1 MRIHRMR
8 LEGLGPYA
16 QAQDVD
22 FDRLNAGG
30 LFLLDGPTG
39 AGKSTVLAALC
50 FALYGTVPGGRSAE
64 SLVTTLREPGAVIP
78 EVQVEFTVQ
87 GRRFEVVRSPKHERP
102 RRRRSAAGGATVTTQ
117 ATVSLRERVDGE
129 WTAPL
134 TRADEVG
141 QQIAAVLHLDAEQFM
156 QVVLL
161 PQGQFAQFLTA
172 KSDERRVLLRRL
184 FGTQRF
190 DGVEEHLRVE
200 TARLDTAVA
209 VDADVART
217 ARAQLAEALHEAL
230 GPDWHAP
237 EPSPDTDDRLLAL
250 AAERAGRAH
259 EDARADL
266 ATARA
271 AEQQA
276 RVTAREL
283 ETRGRDLAAAEAW
296 GRRRR
301 DHDAEAETAAARRR
315 AVDAHE
321 RAGRVL
327 AAAQRASAAADAAG
341 TASEA
346 VTEALAHVEDEPTAA
361 AWLAAAR
368 ADGAADAPASRQALG
383 EAERAAEAVARA
395 VRDRDRMR
403 ELEQEAAA
411 AAERRAEIGRDRA
424 ALVESRP
431 EREAAVAA
439 HRAAVERGTERLG
452 ARESVD
458 RAVSEA
464 AARRTAAEA
473 AAARAVEAE
482 TAARAHREAQER
494 RREAAE
500 RHVGLLRARYE
511 QAASDLAERLVPGEP
526 CAVCGSPEHPAPAA
540 TADTAVT
547 EADVRDAEQART
559 AADRAATDAETA
571 LRAAE
576 QTLRTAREAA
586 AGLAPEAA
594 REALERAE
602 AERAAL
608 DQAAKDLAADRRRLT
623 AAEKTLA
630 GADETAAA
638 LAAEDGRLAEAAA
651 HRAARLTELRDAVEA
666 ARGDAETLDA
676 RRDQVTAARRVL
688 AALAAAQDEDARA
701 RAVADETDQ
710 ALTAA
715 LAEQHFDDVDA
726 ARAAR
731 LEETEAAARTAA
743 VQEWHAER
751 ARLAELEASEPV
763 RRGRALAEAGVEPP
777 TEEQTRAAAEALAA
791 AEAASSSR
799 ATAVG
804 RLDSLVATVR
814 RQSAALTE
822 VLERSAGLIAEHT
835 RVRGLLDLVRGGGE
849 NLLKMP
855 LTSYVLAGRLEEVA
869 AAATERL
876 LAMTDQR
883 YSIEYSDAVGGR
895 GNKGLELVIR
905 DHYVDETRHPATLSG
920 GETFMAS
927 LALALGLA
935 DTVQAEAGGI
945 ELDTLFVDEGFGSLD
960 ADTLDDVLDVV
971 DTLRTGG
978 RTVGLVSHV
987 ERMRQ
992 EIGVRLEVRKDRRG
1006 SSLAVHD
1013 GA

>member
-22 FDRLNAGG
+22 FDRLNAAG

-296 GRRRR
+296 ASRRR

-327 AAAQRASAAADAAG
+327 AAAQRATAAADAAG
-341 TASEA
+341 TASET

-395 VRDRDRMR
+395 VQDRARMG

-452 ARESVD
+452 AREAVD

-511 QAASDLAERLVPGEP
+511 QAASELAERLVPGEP

-701 RAVADETDQ
+701 RAVADETGQ
-710 ALTAA
+710 ALTAT
-715 LAEQHFDDVDA
+715 LAEQRFDDVDA

-731 LEETEAAARTAA
+731 LEETEAADRTAA
-743 VQEWHAER
+743 VQEWDAER

>member
-22 FDRLNAGG
+22 FDRLNAAG

-64 SLVTTLREPGAVIP
+64 SLVTTLREPSAVIP

-102 RRRRSAAGGATVTTQ
+102 RRRRSAAGGATVTTP

-237 EPSPDTDDRLLAL
+237 EPSPDTDERLLAL

-259 EDARADL
+259 EDARAGL

-327 AAAQRASAAADAAG
+327 TAAQRATAAADAAG

-346 VTEALAHVEDEPTAA
+346 VTQALAHVEDEPTAA

-368 ADGAADAPASRQALG
+368 ADGAADTPASRQALG

-411 AAERRAEIGRDRA
+411 AAERRAEIDRDRA

-439 HRAAVERGTERLG
+439 LRAAVERGTERLG
-452 ARESVD
+452 AREAVD

-473 AAARAVEAE
+473 AAARAVEVE

-511 QAASDLAERLVPGEP
+511 QAASELAERLVPGEP

-666 ARGDAETLDA
+666 ARGDAETLDT

-701 RAVADETDQ
+701 RAVADETGQ

-715 LAEQHFDDVDA
+715 LAEQRFDDVDA

-743 VQEWHAER
+743 VQEWDAER

>member
-22 FDRLNAGG
+22 FDRLNAAG

-117 ATVSLRERVDGE
+117 ATVSLRERVAGE

-172 KSDERRVLLRRL
+172 KSDERRALLRRL

-237 EPSPDTDDRLLAL
+237 EPSPDTDERLLTL
-250 AAERAGRAH
+250 AAERAGRAQ
-259 EDARADL
+259 EDARAGL

-271 AEQQA
+271 AEQRA

-296 GRRRR
+296 ASRRR

-327 AAAQRASAAADAAG
+327 AAAQRATAAADAAG

-411 AAERRAEIGRDRA
+411 AAERRAEIDRDRA

-439 HRAAVERGTERLG
+439 HRAVVERGTERLG
-452 ARESVD
+452 AREAVD

-473 AAARAVEAE
+473 AAARAVEVE

-511 QAASDLAERLVPGEP
+511 QAASELAERLVPGEP

-540 TADTAVT
+540 TADTTVT

-559 AADRAATDAETA
+559 AADRAAADAETA

-701 RAVADETDQ
+701 RAVADETGQ
-710 ALTAA
+710 ALTAT
-715 LAEQHFDDVDA
+715 LAEQRFDDVDA

>member
-22 FDRLNAGG
+22 FDRLNAAG

-102 RRRRSAAGGATVTTQ
+102 RRRRSAAGGATVTTP

-271 AEQQA
+271 AEQRA

-327 AAAQRASAAADAAG
+327 TAAQRATAAADAAG

-411 AAERRAEIGRDRA
+411 AAERRAEIDRDRA

-452 ARESVD
+452 AREAVD

-511 QAASDLAERLVPGEP
+511 QAASELAERLVPGEP

-701 RAVADETDQ
+701 RAVADETGQ
-710 ALTAA
+710 ALTAT

>member
-1 MRIHRMR
+1 M
-8 LEGLGPYA
+8 
-16 QAQDVD
+16 
-22 FDRLNAGG
+22 
-30 LFLLDGPTG
+30 
-39 AGKSTVLAALC
+39 LAALC

-141 QQIAAVLHLDAEQFM
+141 QQIAAVLHLDAEQFI

-271 AEQQA
+271 AEQRA

-296 GRRRR
+296 ASRRR

-411 AAERRAEIGRDRA
+411 AAERRAEIDRDRA

-439 HRAAVERGTERLG
+439 HRAVVERGTERLG
-452 ARESVD
+452 AREAVD

-473 AAARAVEAE
+473 AAARAVEVE

-511 QAASDLAERLVPGEP
+511 QAASELAERLVPGEP

-576 QTLRTAREAA
+576 QTLRSAGEAA

-602 AERAAL
+602 TERAAL

-701 RAVADETDQ
+701 RAVADETGQ
-710 ALTAA
+710 ALTAT
-715 LAEQHFDDVDA
+715 LAEQRFDDVDA

-731 LEETEAAARTAA
+731 LEETEAADRTAA
-743 VQEWHAER
+743 VQEWDAER

>member
-22 FDRLNAGG
+22 FDRLNAAG

-217 ARAQLAEALHEAL
+217 ARAQLTEALHEAL

-237 EPSPDTDDRLLAL
+237 EPSPDTDDQLLAL

-271 AEQQA
+271 AEQRA

-283 ETRGRDLAAAEAW
+283 EIRGRDLAAAEAW
-296 GRRRR
+296 ASRRR

-327 AAAQRASAAADAAG
+327 AAAQRATAAADAAG
-341 TASEA
+341 TASET

-395 VRDRDRMR
+395 VQDRARMR

-411 AAERRAEIGRDRA
+411 AAERRAEIDRDRA

-439 HRAAVERGTERLG
+439 HRAVVERGTERLG
-452 ARESVD
+452 AREAVD

-473 AAARAVEAE
+473 AAARAVEVE

-511 QAASDLAERLVPGEP
+511 QAASELAERLVPGEP

-576 QTLRTAREAA
+576 QTLRSAGEAA

-602 AERAAL
+602 TERAAL

-701 RAVADETDQ
+701 RAVADETGQ
-710 ALTAA
+710 ALTAT
-715 LAEQHFDDVDA
+715 LAEQRFDDVDA

-731 LEETEAAARTAA
+731 LEETEAADRTAA
-743 VQEWHAER
+743 VQEWDAER

>member
-22 FDRLNAGG
+22 FDRLNAAG

-141 QQIAAVLHLDAEQFM
+141 QQIAAVLHLDAEQFI

-271 AEQQA
+271 AEQRA

-296 GRRRR
+296 ASRRR

-327 AAAQRASAAADAAG
+327 AAAQRATAAADAAG

-452 ARESVD
+452 AREAVD

-473 AAARAVEAE
+473 AAARAVEVE

-511 QAASDLAERLVPGEP
+511 QAASELAERLVPGEP

-540 TADTAVT
+540 TADTTVT

-576 QTLRTAREAA
+576 QTLRSAGEAA

-731 LEETEAAARTAA
+731 LEETEAADRTAA
-743 VQEWHAER
+743 VQEWDAER

>member
-22 FDRLNAGG
+22 FDRLNAAG

-271 AEQQA
+271 AEQRA

-296 GRRRR
+296 ASRRR

-327 AAAQRASAAADAAG
+327 AAAQRATAAADAAG

-411 AAERRAEIGRDRA
+411 AAERRAEIDRDRA

-452 ARESVD
+452 AREAVD

-473 AAARAVEAE
+473 AAARAVEVE

-511 QAASDLAERLVPGEP
+511 QAASELAERLVPGEP

-540 TADTAVT
+540 TADTTVT

-666 ARGDAETLDA
+666 ARGDVETLDA

-701 RAVADETDQ
+701 RAVADETGQ

-715 LAEQHFDDVDA
+715 LAEQRFDDVDA

-743 VQEWHAER
+743 VQEWDAER

>member
-1 MRIHRMR
+1 MR

-22 FDRLNAGG
+22 FDRLNAAG

-141 QQIAAVLHLDAEQFM
+141 QQIAAVLHLDAEQFI

-259 EDARADL
+259 EDARAGL

-327 AAAQRASAAADAAG
+327 TAAQRATAAADAAG

-346 VTEALAHVEDEPTAA
+346 VTQALAHVEDEPTAA

-368 ADGAADAPASRQALG
+368 ADGAADTPASRQALG

-411 AAERRAEIGRDRA
+411 AAERRAEIDRDRA

-452 ARESVD
+452 AREAVD

-473 AAARAVEAE
+473 AAARAVEVE

-511 QAASDLAERLVPGEP
+511 QAASELAERLVPGEP

-666 ARGDAETLDA
+666 ARGDAETLDT

-701 RAVADETDQ
+701 RAVADETGQ

-715 LAEQHFDDVDA
+715 LAEQRFDDVDA

-743 VQEWHAER
+743 VQEWDAER

>member
-271 AEQQA
+271 AEQRA

-296 GRRRR
+296 ASRRR

-327 AAAQRASAAADAAG
+327 AAAQRATAAADAAG
-341 TASEA
+341 TASET

-395 VRDRDRMR
+395 VQDRARMG

-452 ARESVD
+452 AREAVD

-511 QAASDLAERLVPGEP
+511 QAASELAERLVPGEP

-540 TADTAVT
+540 TADTTVT

>member
-22 FDRLNAGG
+22 FDRLNAAG

-141 QQIAAVLHLDAEQFM
+141 QQIAAVLHLDAEQFI

-271 AEQQA
+271 AEQRA

-296 GRRRR
+296 ASRRR

-327 AAAQRASAAADAAG
+327 AAAQRATAAADAAG
-341 TASEA
+341 TASET

-395 VRDRDRMR
+395 VQDRARMG

-452 ARESVD
+452 AREAVD

-511 QAASDLAERLVPGEP
+511 QAASELAERLVPGEP

-701 RAVADETDQ
+701 RAVADETGQ
-710 ALTAA
+710 ALTAT
-715 LAEQHFDDVDA
+715 LAEQRFDDVDA

-731 LEETEAAARTAA
+731 LEETEAADRTAA
-743 VQEWHAER
+743 VQEWDAER

>member
-22 FDRLNAGG
+22 FDRLNAAG

-217 ARAQLAEALHEAL
+217 ARAQLTEALHEAL

-237 EPSPDTDDRLLAL
+237 EPSPDTDDQLLAL

-271 AEQQA
+271 AEQRA

-283 ETRGRDLAAAEAW
+283 EIRGRDLAAAEAW
-296 GRRRR
+296 ASRRR

-327 AAAQRASAAADAAG
+327 AAAQRATAAADAAG
-341 TASEA
+341 TTSEA

-368 ADGAADAPASRQALG
+368 ADGGADAPASRQALG

-395 VRDRDRMR
+395 ARDRDRMR
-403 ELEQEAAA
+403 ELEEEAAA
-411 AAERRAEIGRDRA
+411 AADRRAEIDRDRA

-452 ARESVD
+452 AREAVD

-473 AAARAVEAE
+473 AAARAVEVE

-511 QAASDLAERLVPGEP
+511 QAASELAERLVPGEP

-666 ARGDAETLDA
+666 ARGDAETLDT
-676 RRDQVTAARRVL
+676 RRDQVTAARQVL

-701 RAVADETDQ
+701 RAVADETGQ

-715 LAEQHFDDVDA
+715 LAEQRFDDVDA

-743 VQEWHAER
+743 VQEWDAER

>member
-22 FDRLNAGG
+22 FDRLNAAG

-102 RRRRSAAGGATVTTQ
+102 RRRRSAAGGATVSTQ

-271 AEQQA
+271 AEQRA

-296 GRRRR
+296 ASRRR

-327 AAAQRASAAADAAG
+327 AAAQRATAAADAAG

-395 VRDRDRMR
+395 VRDRARMG

-411 AAERRAEIGRDRA
+411 AAERRAEIDRDRA

-452 ARESVD
+452 AREAVD

-511 QAASDLAERLVPGEP
+511 QAASELAERLVPGEP

-701 RAVADETDQ
+701 RAVADETGQ
-710 ALTAA
+710 ALTAT

-731 LEETEAAARTAA
+731 LEETEADARTAA
-743 VQEWHAER
+743 VQEWDAER

>member
-22 FDRLNAGG
+22 FDRLNAAG

-271 AEQQA
+271 AEQRA

-296 GRRRR
+296 ASRRR

-327 AAAQRASAAADAAG
+327 AAAQRATAAADAAG
-341 TASEA
+341 TASET

-395 VRDRDRMR
+395 VQDRARMG

-452 ARESVD
+452 AREAVD

-473 AAARAVEAE
+473 AAARAVEVE

-511 QAASDLAERLVPGEP
+511 QAASELAERLVPGEP

-540 TADTAVT
+540 TADTTVT

-701 RAVADETDQ
+701 RAVADETGQ

-731 LEETEAAARTAA
+731 LEETDAAARTAA
-743 VQEWHAER
+743 VQEWDAER

>member
-22 FDRLNAGG
+22 FDRLNAAG

-259 EDARADL
+259 EDARAGL

-271 AEQQA
+271 AEQRA

-296 GRRRR
+296 ASRRR

-327 AAAQRASAAADAAG
+327 AAAQRATAAADAAG
-341 TASEA
+341 TASET

-395 VRDRDRMR
+395 VQDRARMG

-452 ARESVD
+452 AREAVD

-473 AAARAVEAE
+473 AAARAVEVE

-500 RHVGLLRARYE
+500 RHVGLLRVRYE
-511 QAASDLAERLVPGEP
+511 QAASELAERLVPGEP

-540 TADTAVT
+540 TADTTVT

-559 AADRAATDAETA
+559 AADRAATDAETT

-804 RLDSLVATVR
+804 RLDALVATVR

>member
-271 AEQQA
+271 AEQRA

-296 GRRRR
+296 ASRRR

-327 AAAQRASAAADAAG
+327 AAAQRATAAADAAG
-341 TASEA
+341 TASET

-411 AAERRAEIGRDRA
+411 AAERRAEIDRDRA

-452 ARESVD
+452 AREAVD

-473 AAARAVEAE
+473 AAARAVEVE

-511 QAASDLAERLVPGEP
+511 QAASELAERLVPGEP

-701 RAVADETDQ
+701 RAVADETGQ
-710 ALTAA
+710 ALTAT
-715 LAEQHFDDVDA
+715 LAEQRFDDVDA

-731 LEETEAAARTAA
+731 LEETEAADRTAA
-743 VQEWHAER
+743 VQEWDAER

>member
-141 QQIAAVLHLDAEQFM
+141 QQIAAVLHLDAEQFI

-271 AEQQA
+271 AEQRA

-296 GRRRR
+296 ASRRR

-327 AAAQRASAAADAAG
+327 AAAQRATAAADAAG
-341 TASEA
+341 TASET

-395 VRDRDRMR
+395 VQDRARMG

-452 ARESVD
+452 AREAVD

-511 QAASDLAERLVPGEP
+511 QAASELAERLVPGEP

-540 TADTAVT
+540 TADTTVT

>member
-22 FDRLNAGG
+22 FDRLNAAG

-117 ATVSLRERVDGE
+117 ATVSLRERVAGE

-271 AEQQA
+271 AEQRA
-276 RVTAREL
+276 RLAAREL

-296 GRRRR
+296 ASRRR

-315 AVDAHE
+315 AIDAHE

-327 AAAQRASAAADAAG
+327 AAAQRATAAADAAG
-341 TASEA
+341 TASET

-395 VRDRDRMR
+395 VQDRARMG

-452 ARESVD
+452 AREAVD

-511 QAASDLAERLVPGEP
+511 QAASELAERLVPGEP

-540 TADTAVT
+540 TADTTVT

-676 RRDQVTAARRVL
+676 RGDQVTAARRVL

-701 RAVADETDQ
+701 RAVADETGQ

-743 VQEWHAER
+743 VQEWDAER

>member
-22 FDRLNAGG
+22 FDRLNAAG

-327 AAAQRASAAADAAG
+327 AAAQRATAAADAAG
-341 TASEA
+341 TASET

-368 ADGAADAPASRQALG
+368 ADGAADTPASRQALG

-411 AAERRAEIGRDRA
+411 AAERRAEIDRDRA

-452 ARESVD
+452 AREAVD

-511 QAASDLAERLVPGEP
+511 QAASELAERLVPGEP

-540 TADTAVT
+540 TADTTVT

-701 RAVADETDQ
+701 RAVADETGQ
-710 ALTAA
+710 ALTAT
-715 LAEQHFDDVDA
+715 LAEQRFDDVDA

>member
-22 FDRLNAGG
+22 FDRLNAPG

-117 ATVSLRERVDGE
+117 ATVSLRERVAGE

-172 KSDERRVLLRRL
+172 KSDERRALLRRL

-237 EPSPDTDDRLLAL
+237 EPSPDTDDRLLTL

-266 ATARA
+266 AAARA
-271 AEQQA
+271 AEQRA

-296 GRRRR
+296 ASRRR

-327 AAAQRASAAADAAG
+327 AAAQRATAAADAAG

-368 ADGAADAPASRQALG
+368 ADGATDAPASRQALG

-411 AAERRAEIGRDRA
+411 AAERRAEIDRDRA

-439 HRAAVERGTERLG
+439 LRSAVERGTERLG
-452 ARESVD
+452 AREAVD

-464 AARRTAAEA
+464 AARRTSAEA
-473 AAARAVEAE
+473 AAARAVEVE
-482 TAARAHREAQER
+482 TAVRAHREAQER
-494 RREAAE
+494 RSEAAE

-511 QAASDLAERLVPGEP
+511 QAASELAEQLVPGEP

-540 TADTAVT
+540 TADTTVT

-559 AADRAATDAETA
+559 AADRAAADAETA

-594 REALERAE
+594 REGLERAE

-608 DQAAKDLAADRRRLT
+608 DRAAKDLAADRRRLS

-630 GADETAAA
+630 GANETAAA

-701 RAVADETDQ
+701 RAVADETGQ
-710 ALTAA
+710 ALTAT

-743 VQEWHAER
+743 VQEWDAER

-777 TEEQTRAAAEALAA
+777 TEEQIRAAAEALAA

>member
-271 AEQQA
+271 AEQRA

-296 GRRRR
+296 ASRRR

-327 AAAQRASAAADAAG
+327 AAAQRATAAADAAG
-341 TASEA
+341 TASET

-395 VRDRDRMR
+395 VQDRARMG

-452 ARESVD
+452 AREAVD

-511 QAASDLAERLVPGEP
+511 QAASELAERLVPGEP

-540 TADTAVT
+540 TADTTVT

-715 LAEQHFDDVDA
+715 LAEQRFDDVDA

>member
-141 QQIAAVLHLDAEQFM
+141 QQVAAVLHLDAEQFM

-271 AEQQA
+271 AEQRA

-296 GRRRR
+296 ASRRR

-327 AAAQRASAAADAAG
+327 AAAQRATAAADAAG
-341 TASEA
+341 TASET

-395 VRDRDRMR
+395 VQDRARMG

-452 ARESVD
+452 AREAVD

-511 QAASDLAERLVPGEP
+511 QAASELAERLVPGEP

-804 RLDSLVATVR
+804 RLDALVATVR

>member
-141 QQIAAVLHLDAEQFM
+141 QQIAAVLHLDAEQFI

-271 AEQQA
+271 AEQRA
-276 RVTAREL
+276 RLAAREL

-296 GRRRR
+296 ASRRR

-395 VRDRDRMR
+395 VQDRARMG

-452 ARESVD
+452 AREAVD

-511 QAASDLAERLVPGEP
+511 QAASELAERLVPGEP

-540 TADTAVT
+540 TADTTVT

>member
-22 FDRLNAGG
+22 FDRLNAAG

-271 AEQQA
+271 AEQRA

-296 GRRRR
+296 ASRRR

-327 AAAQRASAAADAAG
+327 AAAQRATAAADAAG

-395 VRDRDRMR
+395 VQDRARMG

-439 HRAAVERGTERLG
+439 HRAVVERGTERLG
-452 ARESVD
+452 AREAVD

-473 AAARAVEAE
+473 AAARAVEVE

-511 QAASDLAERLVPGEP
+511 QAASELAERLVPGEP

-701 RAVADETDQ
+701 RAVADETGQ
-710 ALTAA
+710 ALTAT
-715 LAEQHFDDVDA
+715 LAEQRFDDVDA

-731 LEETEAAARTAA
+731 LEETEAADRTAA
-743 VQEWHAER
+743 VQEWDAER

>member
-1 MRIHRMR
+1 MR

-161 PQGQFAQFLTA
+161 PQGQFAQFLIA

-209 VDADVART
+209 VDADAART

-237 EPSPDTDDRLLAL
+237 EPSPDTDDRLLVL

-259 EDARADL
+259 EDARAGL

-271 AEQQA
+271 AEQRA
-276 RVTAREL
+276 RVTVREL

-296 GRRRR
+296 ASRRR

-327 AAAQRASAAADAAG
+327 TAGQRATAAADAAG
-341 TASEA
+341 TTSEA
-346 VTEALAHVEDEPTAA
+346 VTEVLAHVEDEPTAA

-368 ADGAADAPASRQALG
+368 ADGAADAPASRRALG
-383 EAERAAEAVARA
+383 EAERAAEAVARS

-411 AAERRAEIGRDRA
+411 AAERRAEIDRDRA

-439 HRAAVERGTERLG
+439 LRSAVERGTERLG
-452 ARESVD
+452 VREAVD
-458 RAVSEA
+458 RAVDEA

-473 AAARAVEAE
+473 AAARAVEVE

-494 RREAAE
+494 RSEAAE

-511 QAASDLAERLVPGEP
+511 QAASELAERLVPGEP

-540 TADTAVT
+540 TADTTVT

-594 REALERAE
+594 REALDRAE

-608 DQAAKDLAADRRRLT
+608 DQAAKDLAADRRRLA
-623 AAEKTLA
+623 AAEKEHA
-630 GADETAAA
+630 GADETAAT
-638 LAAEDGRLAEAAA
+638 LTAEDGRLAEAAA
-651 HRAARLTELRDAVEA
+651 HRAARLSELRDAVEA

-701 RAVADETDQ
+701 RAVADETGQ

-743 VQEWHAER
+743 VQEWDAER

>member
-22 FDRLNAGG
+22 FDRLNAAG

-271 AEQQA
+271 AEQRA

-296 GRRRR
+296 ASRRR

-411 AAERRAEIGRDRA
+411 AAERRAEIDRDRA

-452 ARESVD
+452 AREAVD

-473 AAARAVEAE
+473 AAARAVEVE

-511 QAASDLAERLVPGEP
+511 QAASELAERLVPGEP

-602 AERAAL
+602 TERAAL

-701 RAVADETDQ
+701 RAVADETGQ
-710 ALTAA
+710 ALTAT
-715 LAEQHFDDVDA
+715 LAEQRFDDVDA

-731 LEETEAAARTAA
+731 LEETEAADRTAA
-743 VQEWHAER
+743 VQEWDAER

>member
-22 FDRLNAGG
+22 FDRLNAAG

-102 RRRRSAAGGATVTTQ
+102 RRRRSAAGGATVTTP

-237 EPSPDTDDRLLAL
+237 EPSPDTDERLLAL

-271 AEQQA
+271 AEQRA

-296 GRRRR
+296 ASRRR

-327 AAAQRASAAADAAG
+327 AAAQRATAAADAAG

-395 VRDRDRMR
+395 VQDRARMG

-452 ARESVD
+452 AREAVD
-458 RAVSEA
+458 RAVFEA

-500 RHVGLLRARYE
+500 RHVGLLRVRYE
-511 QAASDLAERLVPGEP
+511 QAASELAERLVPGEP

-540 TADTAVT
+540 TAETTVT

-701 RAVADETDQ
+701 RAVADETGQ

-731 LEETEAAARTAA
+731 LEETEAAARAAA
-743 VQEWHAER
+743 VQEWDAER

-814 RQSAALTE
+814 CQSAALTE

>member
-22 FDRLNAGG
+22 FDRLNAAG

-271 AEQQA
+271 AEQRA

-296 GRRRR
+296 ASRRR

-327 AAAQRASAAADAAG
+327 AAAQRATAAADAAG
-341 TASEA
+341 TASET

-383 EAERAAEAVARA
+383 EAERAAESVARA
-395 VRDRDRMR
+395 VQDRARMG

-452 ARESVD
+452 AREAVD

-511 QAASDLAERLVPGEP
+511 QAASELAERLVPGEP

-540 TADTAVT
+540 TADTTVT

-701 RAVADETDQ
+701 RAVADETGQ
-710 ALTAA
+710 ALTAT
-715 LAEQHFDDVDA
+715 LAEQRFDDVDA

-743 VQEWHAER
+743 VQEWDAER

>member
-22 FDRLNAGG
+22 FDRLNAAG

-102 RRRRSAAGGATVTTQ
+102 RRRRSAAGGATVTTP

-237 EPSPDTDDRLLAL
+237 EPSPDTDERLLAL

-259 EDARADL
+259 EDARAGL

-315 AVDAHE
+315 AVAAHE

-327 AAAQRASAAADAAG
+327 TAAQRATAAADAAG

-346 VTEALAHVEDEPTAA
+346 VTQALAHVEDEPTAA

-368 ADGAADAPASRQALG
+368 ADGAADAPASRRALG

-411 AAERRAEIGRDRA
+411 AAERRAEIDRDRA

-439 HRAAVERGTERLG
+439 LRAAVERGTERLG
-452 ARESVD
+452 AREAVD

-473 AAARAVEAE
+473 AAARAVEVE

-511 QAASDLAERLVPGEP
+511 QAASELAERLVPGEP

-630 GADETAAA
+630 RADETAAA

-651 HRAARLTELRDAVEA
+651 HRAARLSELRDAVEA
-666 ARGDAETLDA
+666 ARGDAETLDT

-701 RAVADETDQ
+701 RAVADETGQ

-715 LAEQHFDDVDA
+715 LAEQRFDDVDA

-743 VQEWHAER
+743 VQEWDAER

-777 TEEQTRAAAEALAA
+777 TEEQTRAAAEAIAA

>member
-271 AEQQA
+271 AEQRA

-283 ETRGRDLAAAEAW
+283 ETRGRDLAAAELWAS
-296 GRRRR
+296 RRR

-327 AAAQRASAAADAAG
+327 AAAQRATAAADAAG

-346 VTEALAHVEDEPTAA
+346 VTQALAHVEDEPTAA

-395 VRDRDRMR
+395 VQDRARMG

-452 ARESVD
+452 AREAVD

-511 QAASDLAERLVPGEP
+511 QAASELAERLVPGEP

-540 TADTAVT
+540 TADTTVT

>member
-1 MRIHRMR
+1 
-8 LEGLGPYA
+8 
-16 QAQDVD
+16 
-22 FDRLNAGG
+22 
-30 LFLLDGPTG
+30 
-39 AGKSTVLAALC
+39 
-50 FALYGTVPGGRSAE
+50 
-64 SLVTTLREPGAVIP
+64 
-78 EVQVEFTVQ
+78 
-87 GRRFEVVRSPKHERP
+87 
-102 RRRRSAAGGATVTTQ
+102 
-117 ATVSLRERVDGE
+117 
-129 WTAPL
+129 
-134 TRADEVG
+134 
-141 QQIAAVLHLDAEQFM
+141 
-156 QVVLL
+156 
-161 PQGQFAQFLTA
+161 
-172 KSDERRVLLRRL
+172 
-184 FGTQRF
+184 
-190 DGVEEHLRVE
+190 
-200 TARLDTAVA
+200 
-209 VDADVART
+209 
-217 ARAQLAEALHEAL
+217 
-230 GPDWHAP
+230 
-237 EPSPDTDDRLLAL
+237 
-250 AAERAGRAH
+250 
-259 EDARADL
+259 
-266 ATARA
+266 
-271 AEQQA
+271 
-276 RVTAREL
+276 
-283 ETRGRDLAAAEAW
+283 
-296 GRRRR
+296 
-301 DHDAEAETAAARRR
+301 
-315 AVDAHE
+315 
-321 RAGRVL
+321 
-327 AAAQRASAAADAAG
+327 
-341 TASEA
+341 
-346 VTEALAHVEDEPTAA
+346 
-361 AWLAAAR
+361 
-368 ADGAADAPASRQALG
+368 
-383 EAERAAEAVARA
+383 
-395 VRDRDRMR
+395 MR

-411 AAERRAEIGRDRA
+411 AAERRAEIDRDRA

-452 ARESVD
+452 AREAVD

-473 AAARAVEAE
+473 AAARAVEVE

-511 QAASDLAERLVPGEP
+511 QAASELAERLVPGEP

-540 TADTAVT
+540 TADTTVT

-701 RAVADETDQ
+701 RAVADETGQ

-715 LAEQHFDDVDA
+715 LAEQRFDDVDA

-743 VQEWHAER
+743 VQEWDAER

>member
-64 SLVTTLREPGAVIP
+64 SFVTTLREPGAVIP

-271 AEQQA
+271 AEQRA

-296 GRRRR
+296 ASRRR

-327 AAAQRASAAADAAG
+327 AAAQRATAAADAAG
-341 TASEA
+341 TASET

-395 VRDRDRMR
+395 VQDRARMG

-452 ARESVD
+452 AREAVD

-511 QAASDLAERLVPGEP
+511 QAASELAERLVPGEP

-540 TADTAVT
+540 TADTTVT

>member
-259 EDARADL
+259 EDARAGL

-271 AEQQA
+271 AEQRA

-283 ETRGRDLAAAEAW
+283 ETRGRDLAEAEAW
-296 GRRRR
+296 ASRRR

-327 AAAQRASAAADAAG
+327 AAAQRATAAADAAG
-341 TASEA
+341 TASET

-395 VRDRDRMR
+395 VQDRARMG

>member
-237 EPSPDTDDRLLAL
+237 EPSPDTDDRLLGL

-271 AEQQA
+271 AEQRA

-296 GRRRR
+296 ASRRR

-327 AAAQRASAAADAAG
+327 AAAQRATAAADAAG
-341 TASEA
+341 TASET

-361 AWLAAAR
+361 AWFAAAR

-395 VRDRDRMR
+395 VQDRARMG

-452 ARESVD
+452 AREAVD

-511 QAASDLAERLVPGEP
+511 QAASELAERLVPGEP

-540 TADTAVT
+540 TADTTVT

>member
-22 FDRLNAGG
+22 FDRLNAAG

-237 EPSPDTDDRLLAL
+237 EPSPDTDDRLLTL

-271 AEQQA
+271 AEQRA

-296 GRRRR
+296 ASRRR

-327 AAAQRASAAADAAG
+327 AAAQRATAAADAAG

-411 AAERRAEIGRDRA
+411 AADRRAEIGRDRA

-452 ARESVD
+452 AREAVD

-473 AAARAVEAE
+473 AAARAVEVE

-494 RREAAE
+494 RSEAAE

-511 QAASDLAERLVPGEP
+511 QAASELAERLVPGEP

-540 TADTAVT
+540 TADTTVT

-701 RAVADETDQ
+701 RAVADETGQ

-715 LAEQHFDDVDA
+715 LAEQRFDDVDA

>member
-22 FDRLNAGG
+22 FDRLNAAG

-87 GRRFEVVRSPKHERP
+87 SRRFEVVRSPKHERP

-117 ATVSLRERVDGE
+117 ATVSLRERVAGE

-172 KSDERRVLLRRL
+172 KSDERRALLRRL

-237 EPSPDTDDRLLAL
+237 EPSPDTDDRLLTL

-266 ATARA
+266 AAARA
-271 AEQQA
+271 AEQRA
-276 RVTAREL
+276 RVTVREL

-296 GRRRR
+296 ASRRR

-327 AAAQRASAAADAAG
+327 AAAQRATAAADAAG

-361 AWLAAAR
+361 SWLAAAR
-368 ADGAADAPASRQALG
+368 ADGATDAPASRQALG

-411 AAERRAEIGRDRA
+411 AAERRAEIDRDRA

-439 HRAAVERGTERLG
+439 LRSAVERGTERLG
-452 ARESVD
+452 AREAVD
-458 RAVSEA
+458 RAVDEA
-464 AARRTAAEA
+464 AARRTSAEA
-473 AAARAVEAE
+473 AAARAVEVE

-494 RREAAE
+494 RSEAAE

-511 QAASDLAERLVPGEP
+511 QAASELAERLVPGEP
-526 CAVCGSPEHPAPAA
+526 CTVCGSPEHPAPAA
-540 TADTAVT
+540 TADTTVT

-559 AADRAATDAETA
+559 AADRAAADAETA

-602 AERAAL
+602 AERAVL

-666 ARGDAETLDA
+666 ARGDVETLDA
-676 RRDQVTAARRVL
+676 RGDQVTAARRVL

-701 RAVADETDQ
+701 RAVADETGQ

-715 LAEQHFDDVDA
+715 LAEQRFDDVDA

-743 VQEWHAER
+743 VQEWDAER

>member
-22 FDRLNAGG
+22 FDRLNAAG

-271 AEQQA
+271 AEQRA

-296 GRRRR
+296 ASRRR

-327 AAAQRASAAADAAG
+327 AAAQRATAAADAAG
-341 TASEA
+341 TASET

-411 AAERRAEIGRDRA
+411 AAERRAEIDRDRA

-452 ARESVD
+452 AREAVD

-473 AAARAVEAE
+473 AAARAVEVE

-511 QAASDLAERLVPGEP
+511 QAASELAERLVPGEP

-540 TADTAVT
+540 TADTTVT

-559 AADRAATDAETA
+559 AADRAATDAETT

-701 RAVADETDQ
+701 RAVADETGQ
-710 ALTAA
+710 ALTAT
-715 LAEQHFDDVDA
+715 LAEQRFDDVDA

-743 VQEWHAER
+743 VQEWDAER

>member
-22 FDRLNAGG
+22 FDRLNAAG

-271 AEQQA
+271 AEQRA

-296 GRRRR
+296 ASRRR

-327 AAAQRASAAADAAG
+327 AAAQRATAAADAAG
-341 TASEA
+341 TASET

-395 VRDRDRMR
+395 VQDRARMG

-452 ARESVD
+452 AREAVD

-511 QAASDLAERLVPGEP
+511 QAASELAERLVPGEP

>member
-296 GRRRR
+296 ASRRR

-327 AAAQRASAAADAAG
+327 AAAQRATAAADAAG
-341 TASEA
+341 TASET

-368 ADGAADAPASRQALG
+368 ADGAADTPASRQALG

-395 VRDRDRMR
+395 VQDRARMG

-452 ARESVD
+452 AREAVD

-511 QAASDLAERLVPGEP
+511 QAASELAERLVPGEP

-540 TADTAVT
+540 TADTTVT

>member
-22 FDRLNAGG
+22 FDRLNAAG

-271 AEQQA
+271 AEQRA

-296 GRRRR
+296 ASRRR

-327 AAAQRASAAADAAG
+327 AAAQRATAAADAAG

-411 AAERRAEIGRDRA
+411 AAERRAEIDRDRA

-452 ARESVD
+452 AREAVD

-473 AAARAVEAE
+473 AAARAVEVE

-494 RREAAE
+494 RSEAAE

-511 QAASDLAERLVPGEP
+511 QAASELAERLVPGEP

-540 TADTAVT
+540 TADTTVT

-701 RAVADETDQ
+701 RAVADETGQ
-710 ALTAA
+710 ALTAT
-715 LAEQHFDDVDA
+715 LAEQRFDDVDA

-743 VQEWHAER
+743 VQEWDAER